1 MKKTLSVLLSVMMV
15 FSKTVT
21 SFAYESPNEEPL
33 FIMIDVELD
42 YDSAEVN
49 ADGTV
54 TYDIVNLEELSSA
67 WGIDASSIK
76 SAKYVAI
83 NQSKESYPAPQAA
96 ITIENISGPNAA
108 CGTKEICR
116 NSATN
121 HYSKPITKDITL
133 TGRVSNTYSL
143 SVESGIDVEVASISA
158 AVGFDVT
165 AEWSMSDSTTV
176 DLEPGETVNVK
187 ALPLYDIYSYDV
199 YQSSFWTGNK
209 KIGTGKAMETVGF
222 CTVTY

>member
-15 FSKTVT
+15 FSMTVT

-83 NQSKESYPAPQAA
+83 K
-96 ITIENISGPNAA
+96 
-108 CGTKEICR
+108 
-116 NSATN
+116 
-121 HYSKPITKDITL
+121 
-133 TGRVSNTYSL
+133 
-143 SVESGIDVEVASISA
+143 
-158 AVGFDVT
+158 
-165 AEWSMSDSTTV
+165 
-176 DLEPGETVNVK
+176 
-187 ALPLYDIYSYDV
+187 
-199 YQSSFWTGNK
+199 
-209 KIGTGKAMETVGF
+209 
-222 CTVTY
+222 

>member
-1 MKKTLSVLLSVMMV
+1 MKKIISALLSIMMI
-15 FSKTVT
+15 FSMATA
-21 SFAYESPNEEPL
+21 SFASELPNEEPQ
-33 FIMIDVELD
+33 FIVIDMELD
-42 YDSAEVN
+42 YDTATVN

-54 TYDIVNLEELSSA
+54 TYDILNFEELSAA

-83 NQSKESYPAPQAA
+83 NQSEESYPSPQAS
-96 ITIENISGPNAA
+96 ITIENISGPREA

-121 HYSKPITKDITL
+121 RLNKPITKSITL
-133 TGRVSNTYSL
+133 TGTVSNTYSL

-165 AEWSMSDSTTV
+165 AEWSMSDSTEV

-187 ALPLYDIYSYDV
+187 AIPLYDIYSYDV
-199 YQSSFWTGNK
+199 YYSSFWTGNK
-209 KIGTGKAMETVGF
+209 KIGTGTAVETVGF